1 MIPRIE
7 LVDDK
12 QIRLSGLNPLVTDS
26 LQRLDE
32 ILAQRDAPAAHQR
45 LFPTPSADRQIQ
57 AEWEQ
62 FVTPELRQL
71 FVSAGETVVRDLTTL
86 APDPVQPKQ
95 FQVKFPAAHL
105 EAWISALNQ
114 ARLILGA
121 QFEVTEPDMTRQDL
135 DPREARDIGLLRIH
149 LLGYLLQL
157 FIEFSTGESPA

>member
-7 LVDDK
+7 RVDDK
-12 QIRLSGLNPLVTDS
+12 QIRVSGLNPLMTDS

-32 ILAQRDAPAAHQR
+32 ILARRDAPAAHDR
-45 LFPTPSADRQIQ
+45 LFPTPSTEAKIN

-62 FVTPELRQL
+62 FVTPELRHL
-71 FVSAGETVVRDLTTL
+71 FVSAGDTVVRDLTTL
-86 APDPVQPKQ
+86 GPDPAQLNQ
-95 FQVKFPAAHL
+95 FQVQFPAAHL

-121 QFEVTEPDMTRQDL
+121 QFAVTEPDMTRQDL
-135 DPREARDIGLLRIH
+135 DPRQARDIGLLRIY

-157 FIEFSTGESPA
+157 FIEFTAGESAA